1 MTKGI
6 YTILEN
12 RALTADVYLMRLAG
26 DTSAL
31 SNPGQF
37 INIAIEGLY
46 LRRPISVSDY
56 NEKEIT
62 IIYKVVGKGT
72 EKMKEMP
79 VGTELDVL
87 CGLGNG
93 FDTAKCGDKPV
104 VVGGGVGVPPMYGLA
119 KALIA
124 EGKDVTAI
132 LGFNTAS
139 EVFYKEEFE
148 ALGAKVIVTTVDG
161 SLGVKGFVTN
171 ALCDID
177 YTDYCA
183 CGPEPMLKALYKT
196 SDKKGQLSF
205 EERMGCGFGACMGC
219 SCKTIYGNKRIC
231 KEGPVLVSD
240 EILWDKEA

>member
-31 SNPGQF
+31 TNPGQF
-37 INIAIEGLY
+37 INIALDGFY
-46 LRRPISVSDY
+46 LRRPISVCDY
-56 NEKEIT
+56 NDREIT
-62 IIYKVVGKGT
+62 IIYKVVGRGT
-72 EKMKEMP
+72 EKMKGM
-79 VGTELDVL
+79 TEGQTLDVL

-119 KALIA
+119 KALIN
-124 EGKDVTAI
+124 EGKEVTAI

-139 EVFYKEEFE
+139 EIFYKEEFE
-148 ALGAKVIVTTVDG
+148 ALGCKVIVTTVDG
-161 SLGVKGFVTN
+161 SVGVKGFVTN